1 MTEPTPAEQLW
12 NLMRGALAARALGV
26 GELDASGEA
35 SFPKALGTDFWS
47 WLAEHPR
54 ERALFDLAME
64 QGKEQR
70 VERFAPVEWRGDETV
85 VDVGGGNGSLLREL
99 LGRHPALRGI
109 VFDLPET
116 VRDESTFGDRCTFV
130 AGDFFESVP
139 AGDVYVLSTILHDW
153 DDERAAA
160 ILRTIRAH
168 APAGTR
174 VLVIDAVVQPGND
187 PQGAK
192 WLDLLMLTLAGGR
205 ERDEAQWRAL
215 LDRAGIVTV
224 RIEDGL
230 IEATC
235 R

>member
-1 MTEPTPAEQLW
+1 MSSSRSVELIRFIPCSPAQTAVSRDPEPHQGHTYFLC
-12 NLMRGALAARALGV
+12 
-26 GELDASGEA
+26 
-35 SFPKALGTDFWS
+35 GTD
-47 WLAEHPR
+47 E
-54 ERALFDLAME
+54 
-64 QGKEQR
+64 G
-70 VERFAPVEWRGDETV
+70 T
-85 VDVGGGNGSLLREL
+85 
-99 LGRHPALRGI
+99 
-109 VFDLPET
+109 
-116 VRDESTFGDRCTFV
+116 
-130 AGDFFESVP
+130 
-139 AGDVYVLSTILHDW
+139 HD
-153 DDERAAA
+153 DHAAS

-168 APAGTR
+168 TPAGTR

-224 RIEDGL
+224 RVEDGL